1 MAQADEDD
9 SPFEQPEEKALV
21 ETEDRLA
28 RYRPRIKTEVET
40 ETDASRAADHDT
52 EIAKGV

>member
-28 RYRPRIKTEVET
+28 RYRPRVKTEVET